1 MKVRH
6 LTALLM
12 IIFVLGYVAPAV
24 ATGLW
29 ASPADFR
36 YNLKPGDSVSGE
48 VTVRNIGKEEVS
60 VNVTKKRL
68 LMDSVNLVYSD
79 RGIAQWITIEGNTTF
94 RLKPGESR
102 KIKFTVNA
110 PGKIN
115 YLDAAGALVI
125 RGVPV
130 QNAAAGQIQ
139 IVQGV
144 ELVVP
149 IYVGLPGP
157 IIESLKLED
166 HKAPTVL
173 LSFMPGRFTYK
184 LKNTGTV
191 QANMTGA
198 IELTGITGKQRVPI
212 DGVVYPEDNYTLVET
227 WKPGWLEFGPYSA
240 RTEIKYGRFHQTKTL
255 ETTDTVI
262 VIPAWLIILLV
273 LGATVWVIRKK
284 GIEPPI
290 SIKIERKK

>member
-12 IIFVLGYVAPAV
+12 IIFIVGYVAPAV

-102 KIKFTVNA
+102 KIRFTVNA

-130 QNAAAGQIQ
+130 QNAATGQIQ

-166 HKAPTVL
+166 HKAPTIL
-173 LSFMPGRFTYK
+173 LSFMPGSSPTNSK
-184 LKNTGTV
+184 IQV
-191 QANMTGA
+191 QS
-198 IELTGITGKQRVPI
+198 R
-212 DGVVYPEDNYTLVET
+212 
-227 WKPGWLEFGPYSA
+227 
-240 RTEIKYGRFHQTKTL
+240 QT
-255 ETTDTVI
+255 
-262 VIPAWLIILLV
+262 
-273 LGATVWVIRKK
+273 
-284 GIEPPI
+284 
-290 SIKIERKK
+290 

>member
-1 MKVRH
+1 MKLRNI
-6 LTALLM
+6 TALLTV
-12 IIFVLGYVAPAV
+12 ILIFGSIAPSI

-36 YNLKPGDSVSGE
+36 YNLKPGQSVSGE
-48 VTVRNIGKEEVS
+48 ITVRNIGKEEVN

-79 RGIAQWITIEGNTTF
+79 RGIAQWITIEGNTSF
-94 RLKPGESR
+94 KLKPGESR
-102 KIKFTVNA
+102 KIRFTLNA

-115 YLDAAGALVI
+115 YLDAAGAIVI
-125 RGVPV
+125 KGLPV
-130 QNAAAGQIQ
+130 QNVTGGIQ

-166 HKAPTVL
+166 HSAPKVL
-173 LSFMPGRFTYK
+173 LSFMPGKFTYL

-198 IELTGITGKQRVPI
+198 IELTGITGTQRVPI
-212 DGVVYPEDNYTLVET
+212 EGVVYPEDNYTLIET
-227 WKPGWLEFGPYSA
+227 WKPGWIEFGPYIA
-240 RTEIKYGRFHQTKTL
+240 KTKINYGRYHQTKTI
-255 ETTDTVI
+255 ETSDTVI
-262 VIPAWLIILLV
+262 VIPAWLIILIV
-273 LGATVWVIRKK
+273 LGAAIWVIRKK
-284 GIEPPI
+284 EIEPPI
-290 SIKIERKK
+290 SIRIERKK

>member
-1 MKVRH
+1 MKPRH
-6 LTALLM
+6 LTAIL
-12 IIFVLGYVAPAV
+12 IFLFILGSAAPV
-24 ATGLW
+24 IATGLW

-36 YNLKPGDSVSGE
+36 YNLKPGQSVSGE
-48 VTVRNIGKEEVS
+48 ITVRNIGKEEVN

-79 RGIAQWITIEGNTTF
+79 RGIAQWITIEGNTSF
-94 RLKPGESR
+94 KLKPGESR
-102 KIKFTVNA
+102 KIRFTVNA

-115 YLDAAGALVI
+115 YLDAAGAIIIKGL
-125 RGVPV
+125 PV
-130 QNAAAGQIQ
+130 QNVTGGIQ

-166 HKAPTVL
+166 HSAPKVL
-173 LSFMPGRFTYK
+173 LSFMPGKFTYL

-198 IELTGITGKQRVPI
+198 IELTGITGTQRVPI
-212 DGVVYPEDNYTLVET
+212 EGVVYPEDNYTLVET
-227 WKPGWLEFGPYSA
+227 WKPGWIEFGPYIA
-240 RTEIKYGRFHQTKTL
+240 KTKINYGRYHQTKTI
-255 ETTDTVI
+255 ETSDTVI
-262 VIPAWLIILLV
+262 VIPAWLIILIV
-273 LGATVWVIRKK
+273 LGAAIWVIRKK
-284 GIEPPI
+284 EIEPPI
-290 SIKIERKK
+290 SIRIERKK

>member
-1 MKVRH
+1 MKTRY

-12 IIFVLGYVAPAV
+12 IIFILGYIAPAV

-36 YNLKPGDSVSGE
+36 YNLKPGQSVSGE
-48 VTVRNIGKEEVS
+48 ITVRNIGKEEVN

-79 RGIAQWITIEGNTTF
+79 RGIAQWITIEGNTSF
-94 RLKPGESR
+94 KLKPGESR
-102 KIKFTVNA
+102 KIRFTVNA
-110 PGKIN
+110 PRKIN
-115 YLDAAGALVI
+115 YLDAAGAIVI
-125 RGVPV
+125 RGLPV
-130 QNAAAGQIQ
+130 QNRTAGQVQ

-157 IIESLKLED
+157 IVESLKLED
-166 HKAPTVL
+166 HKAPSVL
-173 LSFMPGRFTYK
+173 LSFMPGKFTYK
-184 LKNTGTV
+184 LRNTGTV

-198 IELTGITGKQRVPI
+198 IELTGITGTQRVPI

-227 WKPGWLEFGPYSA
+227 WKPGWIEFGPYTA
-240 RTEIKYGRFHQTKTL
+240 KTEIKYGRYHQTKTI
-255 ETTDTVI
+255 ETSDTVI
-262 VIPAWLIILLV
+262 VIPAWLIILIV
-273 LGATVWVIRKK
+273 LGAAIWVIRKK
-284 GIEPPI
+284 EIEPPI
-290 SIKIERKK
+290 SIRIERKK

>member
-1 MKVRH
+1 MKLRNI
-6 LTALLM
+6 TALLTV
-12 IIFVLGYVAPAV
+12 ILIFGSIAPSI

-36 YNLKPGDSVSGE
+36 YNLKPGQSVSGE
-48 VTVRNIGKEEVS
+48 ITVRNIGKEEVN

-79 RGIAQWITIEGNTTF
+79 RGIAQWITIEGNTSF
-94 RLKPGESR
+94 KLKPGESR
-102 KIKFTVNA
+102 KIRFTLNA

-115 YLDAAGALVI
+115 YLDAAGAIVI
-125 RGVPV
+125 KGLPV
-130 QNAAAGQIQ
+130 QNVTGGIQ

-166 HKAPTVL
+166 HSAPKVL
-173 LSFMPGRFTYK
+173 LSFMPGKFTYL

-198 IELTGITGKQRVPI
+198 IELTGITGTQRVPI
-212 DGVVYPEDNYTLVET
+212 EGVVYPEDNYTLIET
-227 WKPGWLEFGPYSA
+227 WKPGWIEFGPYIAKTKINYS
-240 RTEIKYGRFHQTKTL
+240 RYHQTKTI
-255 ETTDTVI
+255 ETSDTVI
-262 VIPAWLIILLV
+262 VIPAWLIILIV
-273 LGATVWVIRKK
+273 LGAAIWVIRKK
-284 GIEPPI
+284 EIEPPI
-290 SIKIERKK
+290 SIRIERKK